1 MIDLEEISKN
11 LPGGANMGGITQT
24 IYAAY
29 WKDVA
34 AWPEEPDLTV
44 DGVTLEDSAAL
55 VGDIT
60 FNTGKCFIPI
70 YVTDDTGE
78 LQLESVGEKD
88 GKSWKYNLSFFHPG
102 LQKKALGFINAAKN
116 ENMVFLVPDNNG
128 NFFLLGDALRPAT
141 YESSPDGNGTGKET
155 SARSGIS
162 SLFSYKSKN
171 IYHYEGSIPLI
182 AAE

>member
-1 MIDLEEISKN
+1 MINLEEINKN
-11 LPGGANMGGITQT
+11 LPNGANMGGITQT

-29 WKDVA
+29 WDDVA
-34 AWPEEPDLTV
+34 GWPTEPEIV
-44 DGVTLEDSAAL
+44 DGTTTLEESAAL
-55 VGDIT
+55 VGDIS
-60 FNTGKCFIPI
+60 FNTGKCFYPI

-102 LQKKALGFINAAKN
+102 LQKKCLGFINAAKN

-128 NFFLLGDALRPAT
+128 NYFLLGDALRPAT

-155 SARSGIS
+155 SARPGIS

-171 IYHYEGSIPLI
+171 LYHYEGSIPLT